1 MISFIFRHLNMEEYY
16 KSLLSRLNKLNNNN
30 HNDEQHDEPNDEPN
44 DEQHD
49 GVNDEPNDEQHDEQ
63 HDEPNDEPHYG
74 GQAIN
79 KKTIMI
85 YSFINVYDELLKTNS
100 QLNIIN
106 LNDELNKSI
115 QQIHKELPNQY
126 TTSNDITKKLIERIN
141 NFIDKNKSKS
151 NLFYLPITSQ
161 SCSFTI
167 ESSFN
172 DFQGIDK
179 VIFINPTLQLLTN
192 QIKHYYNENPFR
204 LTLNQF
210 MNYIVKRYKQIDKTE
225 HAINYDKQIIKQL
238 FESIKSAFIDE
249 NDFNSFLETI
259 DHTLI
264 KTQADELFI
273 IHKLINNPPTS
284 FEFEI
289 LDLNDTNKQMDELL
303 NMLA

>member
-141 NFIDKNKSKS
+141 NFIDKNKVLLKDS
-151 NLFYLPITSQ
+151 LG
-161 SCSFTI
+161 TI
-167 ESSFN
+167 EHPFSS
-172 DFQGIDK
+172 K
-179 VIFINPTLQLLTN
+179 
-192 QIKHYYNENPFR
+192 
-204 LTLNQF
+204 
-210 MNYIVKRYKQIDKTE
+210 
-225 HAINYDKQIIKQL
+225 
-238 FESIKSAFIDE
+238 
-249 NDFNSFLETI
+249 
-259 DHTLI
+259 
-264 KTQADELFI
+264 
-273 IHKLINNPPTS
+273 
-284 FEFEI
+284 
-289 LDLNDTNKQMDELL
+289 
-303 NMLA
+303 